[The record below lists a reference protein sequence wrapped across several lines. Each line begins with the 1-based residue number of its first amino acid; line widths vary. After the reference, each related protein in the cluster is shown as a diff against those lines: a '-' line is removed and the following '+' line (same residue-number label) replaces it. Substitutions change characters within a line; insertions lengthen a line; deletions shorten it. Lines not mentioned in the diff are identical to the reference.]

1 MSLKELLKSATPVS
15 ETVSYVEQSG
25 CGIFI
30 CKPIGKGQREL
41 SSTGK
46 SLKVATTS
54 GNKPVSLNGE
64 VISAGINLFV
74 KHNAPAT
81 INA

>member
-15 ETVSYVEQSG
+15 ETISYVEESG

-54 GNKPVSLNGE
+54 GNKPISLNGE
-64 VISAGINLFV
+64 VVSAGINLFIAHQA
-74 KHNAPAT
+74 KSAANA
-81 INA
+81 

>member
-15 ETVSYVEQSG
+15 ETISYVEESG

-54 GNKPVSLNGE
+54 GNKPISLNGE
-64 VISAGINLFV
+64 VVSAGINLFITHQA
-74 KHNAPAT
+74 KSATNA
-81 INA
+81 